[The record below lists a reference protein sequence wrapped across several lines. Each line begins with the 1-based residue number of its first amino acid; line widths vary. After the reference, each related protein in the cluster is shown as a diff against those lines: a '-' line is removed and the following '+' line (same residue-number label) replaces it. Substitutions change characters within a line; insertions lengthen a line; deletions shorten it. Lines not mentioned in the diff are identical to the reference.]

1 MKKRVVVWGTGNV
14 GRPAIRAV
22 LSHADLELVGVI
34 VSSDAKAG
42 RDAGE
47 LAGLPPTGV
56 KASQDAAG
64 VLSAGV
70 DVVVYVASADVR
82 PDEAMA
88 ELLQCLSAG
97 CDVVSSSFYDFL
109 HPALVPPEQ
118 MAKITQATTA
128 GNSSLFVSGIDPGWA
143 MDIMPLFASGMVSG
157 IQQIRCQE
165 IFNYA
170 LYDAPDI
177 VRYIIGFG
185 QPMDE
190 LPLMLHDEV
199 LLKIWEPM
207 VRLVAQGLGVE
218 LDEVKTHIERR
229 PLEKTVHV
237 EGMGE
242 FIAGSQGAFRFEVQ
256 GMKNGK
262 PLIVAEHITRIDAGC
277 AQDWPY
283 PPNEGGC
290 HQVIVK
296 GNPDLTLTVH
306 GDDHFDTGAAAGGNA
321 TAANRLVN
329 AIPAVCAA
337 KPGVVS
343 PLDLPTITGAAQ
355 LVL

>member
-109 HPALVPPEQ
+109 HPALVQPEQ